1 MNNKFLKLSILP
13 ALMLCLA
20 TPVYSGDHLDSE
32 KYIKLEISYLM
43 RKLLDMKSLDAY
55 QISSKAFTK
64 PFLGICAEPSDG
76 GIALTC
82 ITPGSQAF
90 LGGLKTGDMVT
101 KINGQSML
109 LASGGKTKKAYF
121 GLVNDMQVGDVL
133 KFEVQREDKTLNVEI
148 TVGKMHHPSFDCTIS
163 KE

>member
-1 MNNKFLKLSILP
+1 MNNKILKLSILP
-13 ALMLCLA
+13 ALILCLG
-20 TPVYSGDHLDSE
+20 TPGYSGDHLDSE

-43 RKLLDMKSLDAY
+43 RKLLDMKSVDAY
-55 QISSKAFTK
+55 QISSQAYTK

-76 GIALTC
+76 GITLTC

-90 LGGLKTGDMVT
+90 LSGLKTGDLVT

-109 LASGGKTKKAYF
+109 LASGVKTKKAYF
-121 GLVNDMQVGDVL
+121 GLVNNMQAGDVL
-133 KFEVQREDKTLNVEI
+133 KFEVQREDETMNIGV
-148 TVGKMHHPSFDCTIS
+148 TVGKMHHPSFDCTVS